1 LLYPDFA
8 TWAKSTGPERAISI
22 NQVHDFEI
30 GKPERSNIAS
40 PMYVYPR
47 HFTRRPWPPMK
58 EFGYFLNNIFL
69 PSNTS

>member
-40 PMYVYPR
+40 PMYIHGTLHADLGR
-47 HFTRRPWPPMK
+47 Q
-58 EFGYFLNNIFL
+58 
-69 PSNTS
+69 